1 MSAGITLML
10 ESSLLEQRK
19 KTIEDVITYL
29 KENRNSVRGIL
40 TEISTYRTA
49 EEEIDTSIRVL
60 ENAYHE
66 VKFNNPKDLK
76 KMTVFMPSNVILYS
90 YVLYLLIP
98 SLYVHKIE
106 FRSSSLVIDQL
117 RRLHKLLKG
126 IHQLPIQLLELSH
139 RKFIKTSALLSDV
152 VVFTGEY
159 RNAEEIKFQL
169 SPDQL
174 FVFFGQGVNPFIVT
188 ESANVDKAVKD
199 LIKARMYNTGQDCMG
214 PDAIFVQKNK
224 SQQFI
229 ETLASELRNLN
240 MGQNSDPEADY
251 GRIHYISTLDSVGL
265 YLNENSDWIEYGGN
279 IDYRNKVIEP
289 TVLYS
294 SIEDNLKLE
303 EFFSPLFNVISYQS
317 NDELKNAFQKGYF
330 LERSMGASIYGEN
343 VENLYQ
349 ELSRKH
355 MVSVNQT
362 LFDIE
367 NGNEP
372 FGGYGPMANYVSY
385 QKKLYIKPILLSKV
399 VHELMH
405 DRDYQDESN

>member
-1 MSAGITLML
+1 MSAGITLTL

-29 KENRNSVRGIL
+29 KENKSSVRKIL
-40 TEISTYRTA
+40 TEISTYQTA
-49 EEEIDTSIRVL
+49 EDEIDTSIRVL
-60 ENAYHE
+60 ENAYRE
-66 VKFNNPKDLK
+66 VKLNKPKTLN

-98 SLYVHKIE
+98 SLYVNEIE

-117 RRLHKLLKG
+117 RRLHKLLGG
-126 IHQLPIQLLELSH
+126 IHQLPIQLQELSH
-139 RKFIKTSALLSDV
+139 RKFIKASALSSNI

-159 RNAEEIKFQL
+159 KNAEKIKFQL

-174 FVFFGQGVNPFIVT
+174 FVFFGQGVNPFIIT
-188 ESANVDKAVKD
+188 ESANIDKAVKD

-214 PDAIFVQKNK
+214 PDAIFVQKSK

-229 ETLASELRNLN
+229 ETLVNRLGDLKIGENT
-240 MGQNSDPEADY
+240 DPEADY
-251 GRIHYISTLDSVGL
+251 GKIHYLSTLDSVGS
-265 YLNENSDWIEYGGN
+265 YLNENSEWIAYGGN
-279 IDYRNKVIEP
+279 INYRNKVIEP
-289 TVLYS
+289 TVLHS
-294 SIEDNLKLE
+294 SIENDLKLE

-317 NDELKNAFQKGYF
+317 IDELKNTFQKGYF
-330 LERSMGASIYGEN
+330 LERAMGASIYGEE
-343 VENLYQ
+343 VEEIYQ

-355 MVSVNQT
+355 VVSVNQN

-385 QKKLYIKPILLSKV
+385 KNQLHIKPILLSNV
-399 VHELMH
+399 VYELMN
-405 DRDYQDESN
+405 DEEYPDESN